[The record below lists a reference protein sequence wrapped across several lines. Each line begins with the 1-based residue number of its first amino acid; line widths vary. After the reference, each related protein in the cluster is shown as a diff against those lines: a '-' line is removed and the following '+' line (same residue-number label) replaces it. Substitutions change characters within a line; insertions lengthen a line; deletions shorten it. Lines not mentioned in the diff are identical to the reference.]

1 MVDFSSIGRRVTTQ
15 IVNTGL
21 QKVAGNLPGLMGLGQ
36 KKGADTSD
44 FVKLNKGEVDTKMFQ
59 FPLDVTADPGLGNQG
74 HYMMFYINEQLD
86 AQLRFA
92 GEPKSGQDTIN
103 EELQRREIPYTL
115 KVAKLGNDANVK
127 VQSVANLSS
136 YQDTVSSGLSTG
148 LGTTTSAYYN
158 PNTIT
163 KEERSV
169 KEGLQVISLKRK
181 PTRRLDTAIALYMP
195 NTLSTTYG
203 ARYVD
208 TQISPLASGV
218 VDIVNEYTASGGSIE
233 EAARAGKKK
242 ITEDLERRVLLK
254 GLQLIDA
261 LGVTGAREA
270 FEIGSGEV
278 ITDRMELAF
287 KNVNRR
293 NFTYN
298 FKMLPKNAREAD
310 EIRNII
316 NMFKVN
322 MLPEMKKGR
331 QLSTMNFPN
340 TFDIRYMYNGKD
352 NDYIHRVSTCVLEN
366 MTVTYGGDRFK
377 TFTPHNS
384 EGAPVVETV
393 INLSFKEL
401 ELITRER
408 AMEGY

>member
-103 EELQRREIPYTL
+103 EELQRREIPYYL

-169 KEGLQVISLKRK
+169 KEGLQVISVKRK

-195 NTLSTTYG
+195 NTLSATYG
-203 ARYVD
+203 ARYMD
-208 TQISPLASGV
+208 AQISPLAAGA
-218 VDIVNEYTASGGSIE
+218 VDFAQEFADTGSLVE
-233 EAARAGKKK
+233 SFGKAKKK
-242 ITEDLERRVLLK
+242 LSEDLSRRMILA
-254 GLQLIDA
+254 GLGLIDA

-270 FEIGSGEV
+270 LEIGSGEV
-278 ITDRMELAF
+278 ITDRIELAF

-331 QLSTMNFPN
+331 QLNTMNFPN

-352 NDYIHRVSTCVLEN
+352 NDYIHRVSTCVLET

-393 INLSFKEL
+393 INLNFKEL
-401 ELITRER
+401 EIITRER

>member
-115 KVAKLGNDANVK
+115 KQAKLGNDADVK

-169 KEGLQVISLKRK
+169 KEGLQVISVKRR

-195 NTLSTTYG
+195 NTLSATYG
-203 ARYVD
+203 ARYMD
-208 TQISPLASGV
+208 AQISPLAAGA
-218 VDIVNEYTASGGSIE
+218 VDFAQEFADTGSLVE
-233 EAARAGKKK
+233 SFGKAKKK
-242 ITEDLERRVLLK
+242 LTEDLSRRMILA
-254 GLQLIDA
+254 GLGMIDA

-270 FEIGSGEV
+270 LEIGSGEV

-316 NMFKVN
+316 TMFKVN

-331 QLSTMNFPN
+331 QLNTMNFPN

-352 NDYIHRVSTCVLEN
+352 NDYIHRVSTCVLET

-393 INLSFKEL
+393 INLNFKEL
-401 ELITRER
+401 EIITRER

>member
-115 KVAKLGNDANVK
+115 KQAKLGNDANVK

-233 EAARAGKKK
+233 EAARAGKRK
-242 ITEDLERRVLLK
+242 
-254 GLQLIDA
+254 
-261 LGVTGAREA
+261 
-270 FEIGSGEV
+270 
-278 ITDRMELAF
+278 
-287 KNVNRR
+287 
-293 NFTYN
+293 
-298 FKMLPKNAREAD
+298 LPK
-310 EIRNII
+310 IW
-316 NMFKVN
+316 
-322 MLPEMKKGR
+322 
-331 QLSTMNFPN
+331 
-340 TFDIRYMYNGKD
+340 
-352 NDYIHRVSTCVLEN
+352 
-366 MTVTYGGDRFK
+366 
-377 TFTPHNS
+377 
-384 EGAPVVETV
+384 
-393 INLSFKEL
+393 KE
-401 ELITRER
+401 EC
-408 AMEGY
+408 Y